1 MVLRTITF
9 TSLLLV
15 SGLQAMDCL
24 PSDIIKKIAKTVVNS
39 HWTDEQR
46 AFGLQSMA
54 TLNRHWNIAMGGLPA
69 ADFPYL
75 AE

>member
-1 MVLRTITF
+1 MVLRNITF

-15 SGLQAMDCL
+15 CGLQAMDRL
-24 PSDIIKKIAKTVVNS
+24 PSDIIRKIAKTVVSS

-54 TLNRHWNIAMGGLPA
+54 TLNHHWNVAMGGLQA